1 MITIIDLGYANG
13 WNAKTKEI
21 YEELKKNKIEGS
33 NTSKNIGRCDNEYS
47 FEAIQ
52 ENERVKVIYKIDSG
66 D

>member
-21 YEELKKNKIEGS
+21 YEELKKNKIKGS
-33 NTSKNIGRCDNEYS
+33 NTSKNIGNCLNEYS

-52 ENERVKVIYKIDSG
+52 
-66 D
+66 